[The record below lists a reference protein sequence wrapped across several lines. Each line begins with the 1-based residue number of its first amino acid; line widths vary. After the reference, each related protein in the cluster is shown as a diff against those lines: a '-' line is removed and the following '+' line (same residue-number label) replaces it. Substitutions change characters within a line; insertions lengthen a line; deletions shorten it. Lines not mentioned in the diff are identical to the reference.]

1 LTTIKDKRVRLLIA
15 LHFFHNRR
23 TIRELPAIK
32 KEKEEEDNS
41 GNKIITR
48 DTTPVEFAFLSRIFR

>member
-15 LHFFHNRR
+15 LHFFIIGHDKRV
-23 TIRELPAIK
+23 AYYK
-32 KEKEEEDNS
+32 KRKEEEDNID
-41 GNKIITR
+41 NKIITR